1 MWGLGFWCL
10 AECLYV
16 LMTFVSADGSLTAC
30 LLLDISR
37 FSMHSFAECRAAG
50 HDG

>member
-16 LMTFVSADGSLTAC
+16 LVTFISADDSLTAC
-30 LLLDISR
+30 LLLDISSS
-37 FSMHSFAECRAAG
+37 SMPSLAERRAAG
-50 HDG
+50 HDR